1 MLPDSNLTGGNAGA
15 WRGRVAITY
24 IGDGFVRGCETR
36 MGDSYGGW
44 MTMRFAGV
52 MLITMMSA
60 VGVQAASAAVTVTK
74 TSFGLV
80 APGKPAD
87 IYTMKNGE
95 LVVNVTNYGA
105 RIVSLKTKDRV
116 GRLADVAL
124 GYASVDGYVAEG
136 TAKTYFGAIVG
147 RYGNRIRG
155 GKFKLDGLEYQVP
168 LNNNGNALHG
178 GPHGF
183 DDQMW
188 TGSIL
193 PDGVEMSLVSK
204 DGDMGFPGTLT
215 VHVRYTLMGSA
226 LHINYEATT
235 DKDTVVN
242 LTNHTYFNL
251 SGDGS
256 GTILDE
262 VLQINADEYTPVDA
276 GLIPVGGPKPVAGTP
291 FDFRKPTAIG
301 ARINDD
307 NAQLKIAGGYD
318 HNWILRGAGAGKG
331 GGEMKV
337 AAKLYDPKSG
347 RVLTVETT
355 QPGVQFYSGNFLDG
369 SYKGKA
375 GVAYTKNTGLCL
387 ETQHYPDS
395 PNQPAF
401 PSTELKPGET
411 MRSETVFA
419 FSTQVAK

>member
-1 MLPDSNLTGGNAGA
+1 
-15 WRGRVAITY
+15 
-24 IGDGFVRGCETR
+24 
-36 MGDSYGGW
+36 
-44 MTMRFAGV
+44 
-52 MLITMMSA
+52 
-60 VGVQAASAAVTVTK
+60 VTK

-87 IYTMKNGE
+87 IYTVKNGE
-95 LVVNVTNYGA
+95 LIVNLTNYGA

-116 GRLADVAL
+116 GRFADVAL
-124 GYASVDGYVAEG
+124 GYDSVGEYVAEG
-136 TAKTYFGAIVG
+136 AAKTYFGAIVG

-155 GKFKLDGLEYQVP
+155 GKFKLDGQEYQIP
-168 LNNNGNALHG
+168 LNNGSNALHG

-183 DDQMW
+183 DDQVW
-188 TGSIL
+188 TGSII

-215 VHVRYTLMGSA
+215 VHVRYTLVGSA
-226 LHINYEATT
+226 IHINYEATT

-262 VLQINADEYTPVDA
+262 VLQIHADEYTPVDA
-276 GLIPVGGPKPVAGTP
+276 GLIPVGGAKRVAGTP
-291 FDFRKPTAIG
+291 FDFNKPTAIG
-301 ARINDD
+301 ARINDA
-307 NAQLKIAGGYD
+307 NEQLKIGGGYD
-318 HNWILRGAGAGKG
+318 HNWILRGAGAGQG
-331 GGEMKV
+331 GGAMKV
-337 AAKLYDPKSG
+337 AAKLYDPASG

-355 QPGVQFYSGNFLDG
+355 EPGVQFYSGNALTG
-369 SYKGKA
+369 AYKGKA
-375 GVAYTKNTGLCL
+375 GGTYSKNTGLCL

-395 PNQPAF
+395 PNQPGF
-401 PSTELKPGET
+401 PTTELKAGAT

-419 FSTQVAK
+419 FSTQAAK